1 MFNNNE
7 RDKMTEE
14 KTTGINLYGETVDLF
29 GVTDCDDCNGT
40 GQVDTTPKGATYER
54 LEDCDACNGTGAI

>member
-1 MFNNNE
+1 MIN
-7 RDKMTEE
+7 E